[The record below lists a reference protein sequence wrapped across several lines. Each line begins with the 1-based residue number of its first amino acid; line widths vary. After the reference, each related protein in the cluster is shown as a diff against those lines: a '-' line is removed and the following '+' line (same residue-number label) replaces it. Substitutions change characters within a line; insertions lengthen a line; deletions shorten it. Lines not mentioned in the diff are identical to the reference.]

1 MPTLTSIG
9 GREAAGPVV
18 VGPPAPLGPG
28 GRLDTA
34 GGSMKPV
41 VGSTV
46 EFWARA
52 GAETTTT
59 AATSA
64 SEAAARQR

>member
-9 GREAAGPVV
+9 GRDAAGPVI
-18 VGPPAPLGPG
+18 VGPLGPLGPG

-41 VGSTV
+41 VGSPV
-46 EFWARA
+46 ESWARA
-52 GAETTTT
+52 GAETTT